1 MCSINGRRRRRT
13 GSLPKHVGRVMDT
26 DRQRADERA
35 IERLLYR
42 WAHARDFD
50 DWSALAD
57 CFHDGATIHIAAIS
71 GTARD
76 YVAQSRTLAAR
87 RTPGATSKHIVSA
100 PLIEVCDD
108 RAFSICHATL
118 YIRRMVGGV
127 EVDIESFMRFFDLIE
142 RRAER
147 WAIVKRT
154 GVYEKDRISAVDP
167 AGFPAGLGRHRS
179 RAIPAQQA
187 LPELCAGQ
195 ERGSRHKEFHQRSLR
210 RGSGA
215 I

>member
-1 MCSINGRRRRRT
+1 MQTNRK
-13 GSLPKHVGRVMDT
+13 L
-26 DRQRADERA
+26 ADEHA
-35 IERLLYR
+35 IGQLLYR

-50 DWSALAD
+50 HWDVLAE

-71 GTARD
+71 GTAQD
-76 YVAQSRTLAAR
+76 YVAQSRALASR
-87 RTPGATSKHIVSA
+87 RAPGATSKHVVTG

-118 YIRRMVGGV
+118 YVRRMVGGV

-142 RRAER
+142 RRMDR

-167 AGFPAGLGRHRS
+167 AGFPPGFWDGIDLAQFPLNKRFLSFAQVKNGGTPSADFVSVHSAEEAALHAEGRRWLS
-179 RAIPAQQA
+179 
-187 LPELCAGQ
+187 
-195 ERGSRHKEFHQRSLR
+195 KV
-210 RGSGA
+210 
-215 I
+215 

>member
-1 MCSINGRRRRRT
+1 ME
-13 GSLPKHVGRVMDT
+13 T
-26 DRQRADERA
+26 DRQRADEHA

-50 DWSALAD
+50 DCDALAD

-76 YVAQSRTLAAR
+76 YVAQSRALAAR

-118 YIRRMVGGV
+118 YVRRMVGGI

-142 RRAER
+142 RRAGR

-154 GVYEKDRISAVDP
+154 GVYEKDRMSAVDP
-167 AGFPAGLGRHRS
+167 AGFPPGFWDGIDLAQFPPSKRFLSFAQVKNGGSATDNFITVHSAEEAALYREGRRWLS
-179 RAIPAQQA
+179 NV
-187 LPELCAGQ
+187 
-195 ERGSRHKEFHQRSLR
+195 
-210 RGSGA
+210 
-215 I
+215 

>member
-1 MCSINGRRRRRT
+1 MENRQ
-13 GSLPKHVGRVMDT
+13 SL
-26 DRQRADERA
+26 ADEHA

-50 DWSALAD
+50 DWDLLER

-76 YVAQSRTLAAR
+76 YVTQSRALAAR

-118 YIRRMVGGV
+118 YVRRMVGGV

-142 RRAER
+142 RRMDR

-154 GVYEKDRISAVDP
+154 GVYEKDRMSAVDP
-167 AGFPAGLGRHRS
+167 AGFPPGFWDGIDLAQFPPSKRYLSFAQVRNGGRPSSNFVSVHSTEEVALHAECRRWLS
-179 RAIPAQQA
+179 RV
-187 LPELCAGQ
+187 
-195 ERGSRHKEFHQRSLR
+195 
-210 RGSGA
+210 
-215 I
+215 